1 MAAGARRAFEE
12 LPIGA
17 ERNEW
22 LSLPVTG
29 CDGVPATG
37 QRWVQQGRLAATV
50 IIPPTM
56 GLAMEILHKAIQTGS
71 QPAEFTLSTPRSYPD
86 LRELAEKAGH

>member
-17 ERNEW
+17 ERNQW

-29 CDGVPATG
+29 WDGVPATG
-37 QRWVQQGRLAATV
+37 QRWVQQNRLAAMV
-50 IIPPTM
+50 IMPPTM

-71 QPAEFTLSTPRSYPD
+71 QPSEFTLSAPKSYPD
-86 LRELAEKAGH
+86 LQELAEKARR